1 MGERPMSKAMQT
13 TVVCQD
19 PGDGSSDVFIDL
31 HPDVFK
37 VLNIGLGDL
46 LSIELANGSLALKPI
61 REVGAK
67 SWGWFRPEAATVP
80 ISVHHQRATGN
91 VASP

>member
-19 PGDGSSDVFIDL
+19 PGDGSGDVFIDL
-31 HPDVFK
+31 HPDVLK

-61 REVGAK
+61 REVDAK
-67 SWGWFRPEAATVP
+67 SWGWFRPKAATGY
-80 ISVHHQRATGN
+80 R
-91 VASP
+91 